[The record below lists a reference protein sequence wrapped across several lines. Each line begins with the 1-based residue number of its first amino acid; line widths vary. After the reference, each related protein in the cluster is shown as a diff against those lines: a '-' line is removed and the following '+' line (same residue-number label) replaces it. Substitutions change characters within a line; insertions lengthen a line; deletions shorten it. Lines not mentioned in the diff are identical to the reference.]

1 MLVLGPLWI
10 VALVIGVAGA
20 WKSVQP
26 DGTRRALAALRVR
39 VPSFAVRV
47 LGAAEV
53 VLAAM
58 VLVVGGRVLAAAI
71 AVLYVAF
78 AVIAWRL
85 RGRDVSCGC
94 FGSASTRSSWW
105 HVGVD
110 VACAVVAAVAAV
122 AGPPSTADAW
132 GRLPLAGAGH
142 VVMVVTGATA
152 VIALLTVL
160 PAAQEAARGPSRTA
174 VPVLFRMRGERA

>member
-10 VALVIGVAGA
+10 VALVVGVAGG
-20 WKSVQP
+20 WKLVQP
-26 DGTRRALAALRVR
+26 DGTRRALVALGVR
-39 VPSFAVRV
+39 VPSFAVRT
-47 LGAAEV
+47 LGGAEM
-53 VLAAM
+53 VLAGM
-58 VLVVGGRVLAAAI
+58 VLVVGGRALAAAT
-71 AVLYVAF
+71 AALYCGF

-94 FGSASTRSSWW
+94 FGSASARSTWW

-122 AGPPSTADAW
+122 AGPPSTAEAW
-132 GRLPLAGAGH
+132 GRLPLAGVGH
-142 VVMVVTGATA
+142 VVMVVTGAVA

-160 PAAQEAARGPSRTA
+160 PAAQEAARGPTRTGA
-174 VPVLFRMRGERA
+174 PVLFRMRGERA